1 MNESPHAEQNN
12 FPDFSDY
19 GFLISKELGNNRAG
33 GRVTYLAIDIKTQQ
47 KVVIKQFQFAQLN
60 SSWSEYDSYQQEI
73 KVLQQ
78 LNHPNIPCYLDS
90 FQTST
95 GFCLVQEYKNASSL
109 VQLSLFSTQE
119 IKLIAIEILK
129 VLIYLQQQNPPII
142 HRDLKPENIL
152 VERQEKLT
160 IYLVDFGFARL
171 GSGEVA
177 MSSVVKGTLGFMP
190 PEQLFNRELTPAS
203 DLYSLGMTLICLLTM
218 TKSAEIGRL
227 IDDNYQVDF
236 QALPQDLNPEFVR
249 WLETMVALNPKNR
262 YHDAA
267 SALAALTSLPVYGGY
282 NRKALATIL
291 TAVAIGVWLF
301 NGLIYITHVTPNYS
315 WNQAAAPSSPAPQP
329 TQIQQPPENSKELL
343 KKKLL
348 ETRECQKC
356 DLSGMDFYKANLA
369 GANLIGSNLTN
380 TKFVGANLAGADL
393 SDANLKE
400 VSFLGA
406 NLVGARL
413 DYADLRNA
421 SGNPNLTNASLRL
434 VNLTGV
440 KFVSAVLFAADLSGA
455 NLNGADLKSA
465 NLMSAKLQGADLT
478 NADLWNA
485 NLSGAILYGATLTGV
500 DFTNAYLKDAVMP
513 DRKIHP

>member
-1 MNESPHAEQNN
+1 MNESPHAEQNY

-171 GSGEVA
+171 GGGEVA

-315 WNQAAAPSSPAPQP
+315 WNQAAAPSSPVPQP
-329 TQIQQPPENSKELL
+329 TQIQQPPENPKELL
-343 KKKLL
+343 KKRLL
-348 ETRECQKC
+348 EARECSGC
-356 DLSGMDFYKANLA
+356 DLRGMDFSKANLA
-369 GANLIGSNLTN
+369 GAELIRSNLTN
-380 TKFVGANLAGADL
+380 TQFTGANLAGADL
-393 SDANLKE
+393 SYANLKG
-400 VSFLGA
+400 VSFLRT
-406 NLVGARL
+406 NLVGTRL
-413 DYADLRNA
+413 NYADLTNA
-421 SGNPNLTNASLRL
+421 TGNPKLTNASLRWA
-434 VNLTGV
+434 NLTGV
-440 KFVSAVLFAADLSGA
+440 KFGRVELLAADLREA
-455 NLNGADLKSA
+455 NLNGANLKIA
-465 NLMSAKLQGADLT
+465 NLMNANLKKADLT
-478 NADLWNA
+478 NADLSYA
-485 NLSGAILYGATLTGV
+485 NLSGANLYGAI
-500 DFTNAYLKDAVMP
+500 LKDANLSNASLKGAVMP
-513 DRKIHP
+513 NGREHP